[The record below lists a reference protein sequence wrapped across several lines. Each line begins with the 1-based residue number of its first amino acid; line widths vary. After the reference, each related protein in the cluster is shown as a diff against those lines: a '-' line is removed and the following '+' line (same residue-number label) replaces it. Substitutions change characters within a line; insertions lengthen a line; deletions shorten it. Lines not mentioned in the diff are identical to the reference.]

1 MLGYIHPVFH
11 VSQLQP
17 MIGSSNIAILT
28 LPLVDGNAIIYPE
41 ELHEDDEVA
50 AAFTH
55 VQIS

>member
-1 MLGYIHPVFH
+1 
-11 VSQLQP
+11 